1 MVEPHA
7 KNAETELAVDATSPA
22 VHQAYTAMSRERPRA
37 ALGSY
42 LLWKNMIK
50 DRQITCRNLGM
61 HESLVDDF
69 LKSPD
74 GYENE
79 DVVIDVR

>member
-1 MVEPHA
+1 MRR
-7 KNAETELAVDATSPA
+7 TWF
-22 VHQAYTAMSRERPRA
+22 AMRGSRFPSQDRPWSTKPVVSERPRYWVEI
-37 ALGSY
+37 LSQQINDM

-61 HESLVDDF
+61 HESLVDDC

-74 GYENE
+74 GYEH
-79 DVVIDVR
+79 